1 MLSMQFAAF
10 SRTVLATQLPLIHRR
25 DNAERDFFRRRRKLQ
40 FLELKLAP
48 IRRSSEFVLKLCP
61 SHLPQKSTRIS
72 QIAILCSLISK
83 CVVN

>member
-48 IRRSSEFVLKLCP
+48 IRR
-61 SHLPQKSTRIS
+61 
-72 QIAILCSLISK
+72 
-83 CVVN
+83 